1 MLENIPLFEGVPADA
16 LASLSQAAVRRKVRR
31 NAIVISE
38 GDETDSL
45 YIIEQG
51 RVRVFAIND
60 EGKEFIL
67 SNLDV
72 GDFFGELALI
82 DEGRRSA
89 SVMAVEPCT
98 FLTISKED
106 VTTWLARHPENAM
119 AMLKAMSRRLR
130 GITEDLTSLALQDV
144 YGRVVRL
151 LLRDAKDEDGVLI
164 TGPMTQQDIA
174 DMVGA
179 SREMVSRILQEL
191 KRGEYI
197 SSHGK
202 RIVVDKRL
210 PRHW

>member
-1 MLENIPLFEGVPADA
+1 MLSKIPLFEGVPAEA
-16 LASLSQAAVRRKVRR
+16 LEVLSQAAVRRKARR

-45 YIIEQG
+45 YIIEEG
-51 RVRVFAIND
+51 RVRVFSNNE
-60 EGKEFIL
+60 EGREFIL
-67 SNLDV
+67 SNLGP

-89 SVMAVEPCT
+89 SVLAIEPCV

-106 VTTWLARHPENAM
+106 VTSWLSHHPENAM
-119 AMLKAMSRRLR
+119 AMLRAMSKRLR

-151 LLRDAKDEDGVLI
+151 LLRDAKEEDGLLI

-197 SSHGK
+197 STRGK
-202 RIVVDKRL
+202 RVVVDKRL

>member
-1 MLENIPLFEGVPADA
+1 MLEKIPLFKDVPEEA
-16 LASLSQAAVRRKVRR
+16 LSALSECAVRRTVRR
-31 NAIVISE
+31 NTIVISE

-45 YIIEQG
+45 YIIESG
-51 RVRVFAIND
+51 RVRVFSNNE

-67 SNLDV
+67 ATM
-72 GDFFGELALI
+72 GPGEYFGELALI
-82 DEGRRSA
+82 DNGPRSA
-89 SVMAVEPCT
+89 SVLTLETCV

-106 VTTWLARHPENAM
+106 LTAWLMQRPENAM
-119 AMLKAMSRRLR
+119 ALLRAMATRLR
-130 GITEDLTSLALQDV
+130 GISEDLTSLALQDV

-151 LLRDAKDEDGVLI
+151 LLREAREEEGGLV

-179 SREMVSRILQEL
+179 SREMVSRVLQEL

-197 SSHGK
+197 STRGK
-202 RIVVDKRL
+202 RICIDRRL